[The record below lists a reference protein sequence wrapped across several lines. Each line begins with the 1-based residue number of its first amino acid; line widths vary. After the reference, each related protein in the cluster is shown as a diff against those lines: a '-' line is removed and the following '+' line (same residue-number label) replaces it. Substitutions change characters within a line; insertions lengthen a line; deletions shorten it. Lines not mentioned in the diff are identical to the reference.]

1 MLKKMRRR
9 FVMGAMAAFGLV
21 MLVLMAGINIL
32 NHYHMAAAQDRQISN
47 LLEYMQAERERGT
60 PLFPPLSDMPGV
72 GGSEAEFTTRFFA
85 VHCDTAGNVNIV
97 FRDYISSVDDGQART
112 YAEKIR
118 EQKRSA
124 GYYKDYRYQVREDDT
139 GSIVLFLNVSRDL
152 EFAGTLLV
160 SSVVTGIVSLL
171 TIFVLVMFFSKR
183 AIEPYAR
190 NIERQKRFITDAG
203 HEIKTPL
210 TSIATSADIAA
221 MEYEGDEWIEN
232 IQKQA
237 VRMTK
242 LVSELVELS
251 RLDEERPFP
260 EKTVFCLS
268 DAAWE
273 AAEPFAALCRA
284 GGKRYSQEIQEQLS
298 FRGDRG
304 AVQQLISILL
314 DNAVRYSD
322 AGGEIRLRVYR
333 RLGHICIEVFNTCAL
348 KEIRELDRLFD
359 RFYRPDES
367 RSKYTGGTGIGL
379 SMARAIAEAHGGKIR
394 AKSADGRTILFRAT
408 L

>member
-21 MLVLMAGINIL
+21 MLVLVTGINLIIY
-32 NHYHMAAAQDRQISN
+32 YHMTANQDRQISS
-47 LLEYMQAERERGT
+47 LLTYMQQEKERGR

-85 VHCDTAGNVNIV
+85 VHCDPSGRINVV
-97 FRDYISSVDDGQART
+97 FRDYISSVDDEQARD
-112 YAEKIR
+112 YAEKIMGR
-118 EQKRSA
+118 KRDT
-124 GYYKDYRYQVREDDT
+124 GYYKDYRYQIRADDT
-139 GSIVLFLNVSRDL
+139 GSVVLFLNVAGEL
-152 EFAGTLLV
+152 EFARTLLV
-160 SSVVTGIVSLL
+160 ISIVTGIVSLL
-171 TIFVLVMFFSKR
+171 TIFMLVMFFSKR
-183 AIEPYAR
+183 AIEPYAK

-237 VRMTK
+237 ARMTR
-242 LVSELVELS
+242 LVSELVALS

-260 EKTVFCLS
+260 EKTVFSLS
-268 DAAWE
+268 EAAWE

-284 GGKRYSQEIQEQLS
+284 SGKRYSQEIQEQLS
-298 FRGDRG
+298 VRGDRDSIR
-304 AVQQLISILL
+304 QLISILL

-322 AGGEIRLRVYR
+322 AGGEIRMRICR
-333 RLGHICIEVFNTCAL
+333 RLGRPCIEVFNTCML
-348 KEIRELDRLFD
+348 KNTRELDRLFD

-379 SMARAIAEAHGGKIR
+379 SMARAIAEAHGGTIR
-394 AKSADGRTILFRAT
+394 AKSPDGRSILFKAI